1 MDRPERTYWS
11 LEKCGWDKLP
21 ARELIEAEA
30 AAVPAQRE
38 DEPAQEPVEA

>member
-1 MDRPERTYWS
+1 MDITGAYWS

-21 ARELIEAEA
+21 AREALEAEA
-30 AAVPAQRE
+30 GAIPAQRE